1 MDAHE
6 TVRGDALRLPLQLE
20 RLDLL
25 DVDVVAYEAVGE
37 VSEQDLLRARSLLE
51 PRGDVHGVARH
62 EPLARGGIARDDLA
76 GVHAG
81 PDGQTNA
88 PVPLELVVQHRLGPL
103 HVRGCP
109 HGAERVVL
117 VHRRKPEH
125 GHDRVPDELLDDT
138 AVPLELGAHGVEVAG
153 HHLPQRLRV
162 ELLAHGRGSLEIGE
176 HDRHDLPHLARFRRG
191 GGATSALP
199 HAKQNFATSGFSV
212 PHSEQN
218 GTGRV
223 SHQRAASR
231 FIEHLPTPQPD
242 PPGKGKSDTSHL
254 DE

>member
-37 VSEQDLLRARSLLE
+37 VSEQDLLGARSLLE
-51 PRGDVHGVARH
+51 PRGDVHGVPRH

-76 GVHAG
+76 GVHAR

-88 PVPLELVVQHRLGPL
+88 PVPLQLVVQNRLGPL

-125 GHDRVPDELLDDT
+125 GHDRVPYELLDDT

-162 ELLAHGRGSLEIGE
+162 ELFAHGRGSLEIGE
-176 HDRHDLPHLARFRRG
+176 HDRYDLPHLARFRRG
-191 GGATSALP
+191 RGSYERIAAREAELRDIRVLGPALRAERHGPSFAPARLRLSNIYRSATRSP
-199 HAKQNFATSGFSV
+199 RKGEVRF
-212 PHSEQN
+212 
-218 GTGRV
+218 V
-223 SHQRAASR
+223 S
-231 FIEHLPTPQPD
+231 
-242 PPGKGKSDTSHL
+242 L

>member
-6 TVRGDALRLPLQLE
+6 AVRGNALRLPLQLE

-37 VSEQDLLRARSLLE
+37 VSEQDLLGAGSLLE
-51 PRGDVHGVARH
+51 PCRDVHGVASH
-62 EPLARGGIARDDLA
+62 EPLARGGIPGDDLA
-76 GVHAG
+76 RVHAC
-81 PDGQTNA
+81 PNREANA
-88 PVPLELVVQHRLGPL
+88 PVPLQLVVQNRLGPL

-125 GHDRVPDELLDDT
+125 GHDRVTDELLDDT

-153 HHLPQRLRV
+153 HHLSQRLRV
-162 ELLAHGRGSLEIGE
+162 ELLAHGRGSLEIRE
-176 HDRHDLPHLARFRRG
+176 HDRSRPSAPRALPAAVR
-191 GGATSALP
+191 GATSALP

-212 PHSEQN
+212 PHWEQN

-223 SHQRAASR
+223 SHQRACLSNVYRSATRSPRKGEVR
-231 FIEHLPTPQPD
+231 FVSPD
-242 PPGKGKSDTSHL
+242 
-254 DE
+254 E